1 MEFPD
6 LDGMMADMRAEAERL
21 ETEARETTQLRL
33 KWERQRTTDPEL
45 IKKLDRALAGE
56 ITWLDVMTS
65 REYQQANGAEL
76 DEAVKE
82 YEERRQAGT
91 LPGPEEAEAQ
101 LGEFMTTMR
110 EDVAAAEQAEAE
122 AEQAAEERER
132 RAVDSPFVPPIE
144 GSVAPIPGALTADT

>member
-6 LDGMMADMRAEAERL
+6 LDGMMPDMRAEADRL
-21 ETEARETTQLRL
+21 ATEARETTQLRL
-33 KWERQRTTDPEL
+33 KWERQRTSDPEL
-45 IKKLDRALAGE
+45 IKKLDSALAGE

-65 REYQQANGAEL
+65 REYLQANGAEL

-101 LGEFMTTMR
+101 LDEFMTTMR

-132 RAVDSPFVPPIE
+132 RGWESPFVPPVDE
-144 GSVAPIPGALTADT
+144 DVASIPSALTADT